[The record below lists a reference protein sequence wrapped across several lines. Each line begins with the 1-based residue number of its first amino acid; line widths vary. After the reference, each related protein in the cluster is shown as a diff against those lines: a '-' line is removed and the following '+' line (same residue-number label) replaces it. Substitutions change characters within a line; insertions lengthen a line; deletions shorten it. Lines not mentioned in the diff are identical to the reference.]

1 METAR
6 WIAELAKWA
15 IETGLSFLNGDDG
28 PEPKRLVEALP
39 PKLRAD
45 AEHLRQ
51 KRLLEAEVRADLD
64 DDLEEDS
71 RDDDD

>member
-6 WIAELAKWA
+6 WIAELVKWVVDA
-15 IETGLSFLNGDDG
+15 GLALINGDDG
-28 PEPKRLVEALP
+28 PEPKRLAAALP

-51 KRLLEAEVRADLD
+51 ARLLEAEIRADVD
-64 DDLEEDS
+64 ADPPT
-71 RDDDD
+71 